1 MQRGSTRALS
11 VTLGMGA
18 FLVLAPVVWGQ
29 FVTTQAIATHETE
42 IAVPDRVARNLAT
55 GHLWFEEAL
64 GDDGSVVVERDVYPR
79 FDEAL
84 EVTRASLRGG
94 SVPGLGELEPM
105 VGSRHDALVLLEN
118 ELGQSRVLAEERWA
132 TRNSGGGI
140 GEDADQRFDALFET
154 MLGRLDQIRA
164 ETSRSLSE
172 DRARVQWIN
181 AAIAVFLAALLV
193 LGWFLLRR
201 QRSVELANADL
212 EGLVQ
217 ERTRELEL
225 SMQAAQSA
233 NRAKSVFLANMSH
246 EIRTPLNAVIGMTDL
261 LLGTK
266 LAPNQRE
273 FARTVKLSGEALLSV
288 INDVL
293 DLSKIEAGRMEL
305 DESVFE
311 PLSTVENAIDVV
323 ALKARER
330 GIELIVN
337 LLANAVKFTERGEVE
352 VRVTAEPVEG
362 DQLRILTSVRDTG
375 VGIPK
380 DRLDR
385 LFNAF
390 TQVDSSTTRRY
401 GGTGLGLAISR
412 DLVSLMGGKIHVE
425 SQEGVGSTFRFDVLV
440 NTTDEQPRA
449 RSDTALDFSGKRVLV
464 VDDNASNRDVLME
477 QLSRWGIRALIAS
490 SGAEAL
496 KMIGNGERFDMALLD
511 HHMPEMT
518 GVELASRLRV
528 DPSTRHVPLVMLTSS
543 SDASEID
550 SNALQGVLEKPLK
563 QSRLFELLAEI
574 LAGAQIHR
582 DRVLTRPESL
592 HTTPLRILVVDDH
605 AVNQQVAL
613 ALLGSLGFTADVAEN
628 GKLGVQAVKRAM
640 GLAKR
645 AHALKGASTSVGAFV
660 MEEAAREIETHAKGG
675 TAHLAGGAID
685 RFADALASVERARP
699 PRSIVVSAAPEERT

>member
-1 MQRGSTRALS
+1 M
-11 VTLGMGA
+11 
-18 FLVLAPVVWGQ
+18 
-29 FVTTQAIATHETE
+29 
-42 IAVPDRVARNLAT
+42 
-55 GHLWFEEAL
+55 
-64 GDDGSVVVERDVYPR
+64 
-79 FDEAL
+79 
-84 EVTRASLRGG
+84 
-94 SVPGLGELEPM
+94 
-105 VGSRHDALVLLEN
+105 
-118 ELGQSRVLAEERWA
+118 
-132 TRNSGGGI
+132 
-140 GEDADQRFDALFET
+140 
-154 MLGRLDQIRA
+154 
-164 ETSRSLSE
+164 
-172 DRARVQWIN
+172 
-181 AAIAVFLAALLV
+181 
-193 LGWFLLRR
+193 
-201 QRSVELANADL
+201 
-212 EGLVQ
+212 
-217 ERTRELEL
+217 
-225 SMQAAQSA
+225 
-233 NRAKSVFLANMSH
+233 
-246 EIRTPLNAVIGMTDL
+246 
-261 LLGTK
+261 
-266 LAPNQRE
+266 
-273 FARTVKLSGEALLSV
+273 
-288 INDVL
+288 
-293 DLSKIEAGRMEL
+293 
-305 DESVFE
+305 
-311 PLSTVENAIDVV
+311 
-323 ALKARER
+323 
-330 GIELIVN
+330 
-337 LLANAVKFTERGEVE
+337 
-352 VRVTAEPVEG
+352 
-362 DQLRILTSVRDTG
+362 
-375 VGIPK
+375 GIPK

-385 LFNAF
+385 LLNAF

-440 NTTDEQPRA
+440 NTTDEQPRE

-574 LAGAQIHR
+574 LAGAQIQR

-628 GKLGVQAVKRAM
+628 GKLGVQAVKRGSYDVVFMDMQMPEMDGLEATRMIVRDVPPERRPRIIAMTANAFAEDRTRCLEAGMDDYLTKPLRTQSLLKALSVVKRRTSTRPPPTENPFDEETAATLKQAGVWESVVDALIEDAQRSLPELRDFFAHGDAM